1 MSTALHHPAP
11 ADLAGLD
18 ALGTPTGD
26 PYDEHDA
33 HDAYD
38 AHDTYDAHATYDARD
53 DACDDARDD
62 EVFRRG
68 ALLIARHGWCQGQGL
83 LYVGAPHAPQAASLV
98 GALAWAA
105 TGDAESCGPRVRAAL
120 ATVRRR
126 LDPAGSAL
134 FSDWELLCAWNDAP
148 ARTRDETVALLLGS
162 ARS

>member
-33 HDAYD
+33 HG
-38 AHDTYDAHATYDARD
+38 TYDARD
-53 DACDDARDD
+53 DACDD

>member
-1 MSTALHHPAP
+1 MSTALHHP
-11 ADLAGLD
+11 DLA
-18 ALGTPTGD
+18 ALGTPTDD
-26 PYDEHDA
+26 PYDE
-33 HDAYD
+33 YD
-38 AHDTYDAHATYDARD
+38 AHGTYDVHGTYDARD
-53 DACDDARDD
+53 D
-62 EVFRRG
+62 EIFRRG

-98 GALAWAA
+98 GALAWAV
-105 TGDAESCGPRVRAAL
+105 TGDAESCGPRVREAL

-162 ARS
+162 ARP